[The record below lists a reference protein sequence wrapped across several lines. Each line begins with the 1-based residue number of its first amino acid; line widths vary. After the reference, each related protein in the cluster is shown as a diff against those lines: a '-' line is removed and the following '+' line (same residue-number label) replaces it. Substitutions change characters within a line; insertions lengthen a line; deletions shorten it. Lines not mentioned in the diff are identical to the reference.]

1 MDKGHYKQHS
11 QIWKDLLLV
20 NGLQDGETS
29 VMATDSLDPVK
40 IKLMATDT
48 LDPAQIELS
57 MVCCYQCGE
66 KAYFERMYPYD
77 DVPTKKR
84 PDDNKNNK
92 SSCWPQYNNTTYYQ
106 SICLLPFET

>member
-20 NGLQDGETS
+20 SGLQDDDIS
-29 VMATDSLDPVK
+29 VMATDSLGPVK

-48 LDPAQIELS
+48 LDPTQIELS
-57 MVCCYQCGE
+57 KVCCYKCGE

-77 DVPTKKR
+77 DVPTKKEAR
-84 PDDNKNNK
+84 
-92 SSCWPQYNNTTYYQ
+92 
-106 SICLLPFET
+106 